1 MCSNF
6 SFVLIDLNLICTLP
20 EGGKLCLDAWINQTT
35 YEKDLFIWFNFQI
48 LGVKEIF
55 EKIVLLDTSK
65 LRFGSVL
72 CLICIKNQYENN
84 NILGSDTSE
93 LRFGSVQNLY
103 LELETRPLTELFRS
117 HVAAHTYTQS
127 HTLWLPV
134 QINAFTQFSDSDLHT
149 EYWRIF
155 LLNCRFYNI

>member
-1 MCSNF
+1 M
-6 SFVLIDLNLICTLP
+6 
-20 EGGKLCLDAWINQTT
+20 
-35 YEKDLFIWFNFQI
+35 

-93 LRFGSVQNLY
+93 LRFGSVQNLI
-103 LELETRPLTELFRS
+103 LELETRPLTEPFRI
-117 HVAAHTYTQS
+117 H
-127 HTLWLPV
+127 
-134 QINAFTQFSDSDLHT
+134 
-149 EYWRIF
+149 
-155 LLNCRFYNI
+155 